1 VSGTAHRTLRLALAA
16 ALGLALAACGG
27 RTGGDGSR
35 SGSAGTGPG
44 PGAAGETG
52 SSIASGGGSAARR
65 PVLGAILM
73 QQDQFFRLNENGMTA
88 AAGKLGADLK
98 VQNAAGAL
106 DKEASILDTFMT
118 QKVDAILVSP
128 LSSKASIPA
137 LKRAFDRGIL
147 IVTYN
152 NRLEAEFPVC
162 SISSDQV
169 ALGASSGKAARAYIE
184 KNLGGRARV
193 AIIGF
198 ASQLP
203 EQGGARQRGFEQEL
217 AGMPGVEIVAQQDA
231 WDAPR
236 AATTVTEILTRKPD
250 VIWAA
255 NEGGTVGAVTAVRNA
270 GKAGRVAVFGT
281 DVSVQLLDFLLADDG
296 ILKAVTAQRPFEMGG
311 AAAET
316 AVSAVRGKPVQKE
329 IVLEGVLFSRENSDE
344 LKTYRESL
352 LASSR

>member
-1 VSGTAHRTLRLALAA
+1 MRGSLPRALQFALAA
-16 ALGLALAACGG
+16 ALGLALTACGG
-27 RTGGDGSR
+27 RPAGDAGGSDGSSPHR
-35 SGSAGTGPG
+35 GGANSGPG
-44 PGAAGETG
+44 
-52 SSIASGGGSAARR
+52 SGGAEKR

-106 DKEASILDTFMT
+106 DKEASILDTFIT

-152 NRLEAEFPVC
+152 NGIDADFPTC
-162 SISSDQV
+162 NISSDQV
-169 ALGASSGKAARAYIE
+169 ALGANSGQAARAYIE
-184 KNLGGRARV
+184 KTLGGRARV
-193 AIIGF
+193 AIVGF

-203 EQGGARQRGFEQEL
+203 EQGGARQRGFQQEL

-236 AATTVTEILTRKPD
+236 AATTVTEILTKKPD

-270 GKAGRVAVFGT
+270 GKAGQVAVFGT

-316 AVSAVRGKPVQKE
+316 AVSAIRGQPVRKE
-329 IVLEGVLFSRENSDE
+329 IVLEGVLFSRDRPDE
-344 LKTYRESL
+344 LKAYRESL
-352 LASSR
+352 LETSK